1 MAKRKNVKSGKK
13 PGTPLEK
20 AAAEYR
26 EQPVQKDA
34 TEEMTA
40 EISAAEPKV
49 TEVAADEP
57 STAKIVEDSPAV
69 AKETCVPPEEALR
82 LLGRSAIRLLKPV
95 AWATLCTRSP
105 RNWRSKTAM

>member
-34 TEEMTA
+34 TKEMTA

-69 AKETCVPPEEALR
+69 AKETCVPPR
-82 LLGRSAIRLLKPV
+82 RSV
-95 AWATLCTRSP
+95 AFIGSECYP
-105 RNWRSKTAM
+105 FI